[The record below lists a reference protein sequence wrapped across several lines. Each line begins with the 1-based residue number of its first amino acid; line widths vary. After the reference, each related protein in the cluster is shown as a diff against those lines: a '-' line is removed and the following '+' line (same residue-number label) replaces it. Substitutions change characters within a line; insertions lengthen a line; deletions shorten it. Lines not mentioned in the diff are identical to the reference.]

1 MRAPCK
7 DCPDRK
13 LGCHSVCE
21 KYIEFTKKNEE
32 IRLKKARENN
42 SYNEIMNMRINRM
55 RKK

>member
-1 MRAPCK
+1 MRSPCK

-13 LGCHSVCE
+13 LGCHSICE
-21 KYIEFTKKNEE
+21 KYIEYTKQNEE

-42 SYNEIMNMRINRM
+42 NYNDLLNMRIRRM